1 MNELLCKDLRGKSL
15 PAKQEQGG
23 LCPPASDCFKRK
35 ML

>member
-1 MNELLCKDLRGKSL
+1 MGELLRKVLRGKSL

-23 LCPPASDCFKRK
+23 QSLPANDCFKRK